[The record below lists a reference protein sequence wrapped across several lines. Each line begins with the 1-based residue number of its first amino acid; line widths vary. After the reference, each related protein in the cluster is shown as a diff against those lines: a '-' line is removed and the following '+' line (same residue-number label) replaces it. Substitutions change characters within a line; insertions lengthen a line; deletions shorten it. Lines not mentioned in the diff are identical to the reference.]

1 MSRTRSGAVMQPQPV
16 ASLDKCRAQQ
26 KQKAAGKPEKLN
38 QRAERKKVYT
48 MKIMEIV
55 NKKAGTKWEIL
66 KVSEDCYTA
75 KLYEMHSGD
84 WRFLVQDGYYTKDG
98 IEFEFDIKIA

>member
-1 MSRTRSGAVMQPQPV
+1 MQPK
-16 ASLDKCRAQQ
+16 ASCKPGQMQSTA
-26 KQKAAGKPEKLN
+26 KQKAAGRPEKLN

-48 MKIMEIV
+48 MKIME
-55 NKKAGTKWEIL
+55 AGTKWEIL

>member
-1 MSRTRSGAVMQPQPV
+1 MLLTI
-16 ASLDKCRAQQ
+16 L
-26 KQKAAGKPEKLN
+26 LN
-38 QRAERKKVYT
+38 YAIIISIKEQEEIIMKVV
-48 MKIMEIV
+48 EIV

-75 KLYEMHSGD
+75 KLYEMYSGD

>member
-1 MSRTRSGAVMQPQPV
+1 MM
-16 ASLDKCRAQQ
+16 
-26 KQKAAGKPEKLN
+26 
-38 QRAERKKVYT
+38 KV
-48 MKIMEIV
+48 MEIV

-84 WRFLVQDGYYTKDG
+84 WRFLVQDGYYTKEG